1 MHETTPSTDSTIE
14 HQNPCL
20 IPDVPAAE
28 AVVQTVQASHVRLE
42 HVYFVH
48 VSDFLVSFSVDAVL
62 ASQKVRTQ
70 AVSADLRVYHLP
82 ACCFSASA
90 GLYFPG
96 KLRSFMPV

>member
-48 VSDFLVSFSVDAVL
+48 VSDFLVSFSVDA
-62 ASQKVRTQ
+62 
-70 AVSADLRVYHLP
+70 